1 MNFYFLTFVA
11 ILVLIS
17 TKNTLEISNSVLIS
31 LLSIIILM
39 MIIYRIKFESFI
51 TINSKTQKKIGK
63 LIDNNEKESS
73 NLGEIIKK
81 ISNTHKGSKL
91 KYLFIL

>member
-17 TKNTLEISNSVLIS
+17 TKKTLEISNSVLIS

-51 TINSKTQKKIGK
+51 TINPKTQKIIAK
-63 LIDNNEKESS
+63 LIDKNEKESS
-73 NLGEIIKK
+73 NLEEIIKK
-81 ISNTHKGSKL
+81 ISNTHKR
-91 KYLFIL
+91 F

>member
-17 TKNTLEISNSVLIS
+17 TKKTLEISNSVLIS

-51 TINSKTQKKIGK
+51 TINPKTKKIIGK
-63 LIDNNEKESS
+63 QIDKNEEETK
-73 NLGEIIKK
+73 NLEAFLKK
-81 ISNTHKGSKL
+81 IRNT
-91 KYLFIL
+91 YERF

>member
-17 TKNTLEISNSVLIS
+17 TKKTLEISNSVLIS
-31 LLSIIILM
+31 LLSIIIMM

-51 TINSKTQKKIGK
+51 NIHPNTQKQLEK
-63 LIDNNEKESS
+63 LIDKNEKEFS
-73 NLGEIIKK
+73 NLEEIIKK
-81 ISNTHKGSKL
+81 ISNTHKR
-91 KYLFIL
+91 F

>member
-17 TKNTLEISNSVLIS
+17 TKKTLEISNSVLIS

-51 TINSKTQKKIGK
+51 TINPKTQKQ
-63 LIDNNEKESS
+63 
-73 NLGEIIKK
+73 
-81 ISNTHKGSKL
+81 
-91 KYLFIL
+91 

>member
-17 TKNTLEISNSVLIS
+17 TKKTLEISNSVLIS
-31 LLSIIILM
+31 LLSIIIMM

-51 TINSKTQKKIGK
+51 NIHPNTQKQLEK
-63 LIDNNEKESS
+63 LIDKNEKESS
-73 NLGEIIKK
+73 NLEEIIKK
-81 ISNTHKGSKL
+81 ISNTHKR
-91 KYLFIL
+91 F

>member
-39 MIIYRIKFESFI
+39 MIICGIK
-51 TINSKTQKKIGK
+51 
-63 LIDNNEKESS
+63 L
-73 NLGEIIKK
+73 NL
-81 ISNTHKGSKL
+81 L
-91 KYLFIL
+91 LL